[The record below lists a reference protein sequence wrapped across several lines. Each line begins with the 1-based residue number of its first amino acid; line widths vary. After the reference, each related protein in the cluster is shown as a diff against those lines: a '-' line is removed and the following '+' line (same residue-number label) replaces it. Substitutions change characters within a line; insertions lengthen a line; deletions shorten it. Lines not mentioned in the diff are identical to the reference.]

1 MAHATVIGGV
11 LGAGHAGIHPPIPGR
26 ARGMLGCT
34 HIRPPR
40 EGAGHA
46 GMPPQGR
53 GACRDTPPSRR
64 PPGMALQGR
73 GPALPARAGLAMVQ
87 AVAQTL
93 PSLGRDSLVTYELGA
108 DGRMV
113 SVSFQSTVMSGVFA
127 FFPRALLVHRAGG
140 RADRALYVFLVAGL
154 APPQWGGM
162 ARVVHLAIPRDESAG
177 SLAHMYETFKAFNP
191 AWAKTRLILVKPGL
205 PEESVLTQAFPA
217 AEVQLS
223 IFHLC
228 TRLQQQIQQMAL
240 GGRAERLV
248 LASLNNAMCEASET
262 RRRETHALLRDMG
275 TPGVQP
281 QLCIDWL
288 LNDEIWAAHRKR
300 TWGVGGSYFKDL
312 EIVTKGLNKVFRA
325 GRSLESC
332 ITSLVQHYQK
342 CILKSHPDAVM
353 CFTPRP
359 DHCAAWA
366 APQSLPASDLPPAP
380 LACQGEPSQSSLQ
393 ASPTAA
399 AAQQQQPVPASP
411 RAARSPVFVLQSS
424 SAAPCIPEAFQYPS
438 SPAAKLQATE
448 NLEGDSKEEIK
459 RRAEECIKQ
468 SLSDICTEPAARLCL
483 SEFAVVQKSVQ
494 LIGTEEDALS
504 IQILEDVHRVDMK
517 DLSSCTCHFNQV
529 FQLPCRHILAVLNLD
544 RRTLQ
549 PEMLSRQWQKGCDA
563 HQAGHDSAD
572 GLLEILKSSW
582 DESLD
587 KSLVVSFL
595 MTEISRLLTHC
606 SREEFERRYRTLREL
621 ADGWIGPYVEVKL

>member
-1 MAHATVIGGV
+1 MPGYTPPGGR
-11 LGAGHAGIHPPIPGR
+11 GAGHAGIHPPEQ
-26 ARGMLGCT
+26 A
-34 HIRPPR
+34 
-40 EGAGHA
+40 AA
-46 GMPPQGR
+46 
-53 GACRDTPPSRR
+53 A
-64 PPGMALQGR
+64 MALQGR

-93 PSLGRDSLVTYELGA
+93 PSLGHDSLVTHELGA
-108 DGRMV
+108 DGHMV

-140 RADRALYVFLVAGL
+140 RAGRALYVFLVAGL

-177 SLAHMYETFKAFNP
+177 SLARMYETFRAFNP
-191 AWAKTRLILVKPGL
+191 AWAKTRLILVSPGL
-205 PEESVLTQAFPA
+205 PEESVLAQAFPA

-228 TRLQQQIQQMAL
+228 KRLKQQIQQMAL
-240 GGRAERLV
+240 EGPTEHRV
-248 LASLNNAMCEASET
+248 LASLNDAMRAASET
-262 RRRETHALLRDMG
+262 SRRKIYTLLRHMV
-275 TPGVQP
+275 TPDVQS

-288 LNDEIWAAHRKR
+288 LDDEIWAAHRKR

-312 EIVTKGLNKVFRA
+312 EIVTQGLNKVFRA
-325 GRSLESC
+325 GRCLESC
-332 ITSLVQHYQK
+332 IASLVQHYQK
-342 CILKSHPDAVM
+342 CISKSCPDATM
-353 CFTPRP
+353 CFAPCP
-359 DHCAAWA
+359 DHCAARA
-366 APQSLPASDLPPAP
+366 APQSLPAS
-380 LACQGEPSQSSLQ
+380 
-393 ASPTAA
+393 
-399 AAQQQQPVPASP
+399 
-411 RAARSPVFVLQSS
+411 
-424 SAAPCIPEAFQYPS
+424 
-438 SPAAKLQATE
+438 AAK
-448 NLEGDSKEEIK
+448 SRVI
-459 RRAEECIKQ
+459 Q

-504 IQILEDVHRVDMK
+504 IQVLEDAHRVDMK
-517 DLSSCTCHFNQV
+517 GLSSCTCHFNQV
-529 FQLPCRHILAVLNLD
+529 FQLPCRHILAVLNLN

-563 HQAGHDSAD
+563 HQAGQDSAD

-595 MTEISRLLTHC
+595 TAEISRLLTHC
-606 SREEFERRYRTLREL
+606 SSEEFERRYRTLREL